1 MIQNLEYTFT
11 MHGLKLNIIL
21 TIILLLATGMLLTD
35 VIITAFWQLSIANTF
50 AALKK
55 SELAAIA
62 AASGN
67 NIDFYTRY
75 LQGISEEKAHLC
87 GAILLR
93 ETWQTVPA
101 SCGQTEELR
110 SAIAQAQAEGKAV
123 TSKSGSTP
131 GVFFPRSKFLHIAVP
146 LEVNRGAAGAIGITY
161 PLPPIW
167 LLLQQHQQIILVY
180 ILFNTIVLTVIGFF
194 RIASFTIRPIDRLIE
209 KASNYTG
216 EQDLGLASASEG
228 SEFRQLSSAIHRMV
242 RKIDRDKIQ
251 LQETVRSLK
260 QANETIQKNQQEMVR
275 AEKLA
280 SVGRLSAGLAH
291 EIGNPLGIIFGYL
304 GLLRQDRITQEE
316 RLEYIER
323 SEQELNRINAL
334 VRQLLDF
341 SRPLPVTGKPVSV
354 HALLLDLQEMLLTQ
368 KKNHDVSFTNSLKAE
383 HDVVPGD
390 KETLRQAFLNFY
402 LNALDALHETDLP
415 EQATILTESELI
427 QDGPQR
433 TMLRVTITDN
443 GTGIPAAQLKNI
455 FDPFFTTK
463 DPGKGTGLGLSVS
476 HAIIENFGGGVRA
489 MSAEGQGTS
498 IIVELPTAPGQN
510 GDQP

>member
-1 MIQNLEYTFT
+1 

-35 VIITAFWQLSIANTF
+35 VIITTFWQLSIANTF
-50 AALKK
+50 ATLKK
-55 SELAAIA
+55 GELTAIA

-67 NIDFYTRY
+67 NVDIYKQY
-75 LQGISEEKAHLC
+75 LQRMSEENAGVC
-87 GAILLR
+87 GAILLSG
-93 ETWQTVPA
+93 TWQTVPA
-101 SCGQTEELR
+101 SCGQTGELR
-110 SAIAQAQAEGKAV
+110 RAIDQAKTDGKAV
-123 TSKSGSTP
+123 TLKSGSTP
-131 GVFFPRSKFLHIAVP
+131 GVFFPQDKFLHIAVP
-146 LEVNRGAAGAIGITY
+146 LEASRATSDAIGITY
-161 PLPPIW
+161 PLLPVW
-167 LLLQQHQQIILVY
+167 LIPRQHQQIILIY
-180 ILFNTIVLTVIGFF
+180 ILFNTIVLTAIGFF
-194 RIASFTIRPIDRLIE
+194 RIASFSIRPIDRLIE

-216 EQDLGLASASEG
+216 EQDLGLASESEG

-242 RKIDRDKIQ
+242 QKIDRDKIQ

-260 QANETIQKNQQEMVR
+260 QANETIQKTQQEMVR

-291 EIGNPLGIIFGYL
+291 EIGNPLGIILGYL
-304 GLLRQDRITQEE
+304 GLLRQDRITEEE

-323 SEQELNRINAL
+323 SEQELDRINTL

-354 HALLLDLQEMLLTQ
+354 HGLLLDLQAMLRAQ

-402 LNALDALHETDLP
+402 LNALDALHETDQP
-415 EQATILTESELI
+415 EQGTILTESELI
-427 QDGPQR
+427 QDGPQSN
-433 TMLRVTITDN
+433 MLRVIITDN

-498 IIVELPTAPGQN
+498 IIVELPTAPGQS
-510 GDQP
+510 GDKS